1 MKAGCGRFGSR
12 ERARCTIARLL
23 SSLCVIPF
31 AILFFQGKPAH
42 ALLLLLVRM
51 NPLET
56 RLKYK
61 FRNALL
67 LAEALTHP
75 SLGHETQRHHFDN
88 QRLEF
93 LGDAVL
99 QLIFTEWL
107 FDRFPKF
114 SEGQLTKMR
123 SGLVSRDGL
132 KMHAARLALGQHLMM
147 GRGEESSGGRE
158 RSSALADAYE
168 ALIGAIYLDSD
179 YVTVRRI
186 VLTEARE
193 DLDTLEVDPPD
204 QNPKGQLQEVLQAI
218 SPVSPIYPILSA
230 EGPEHQKDFIAQVTW
245 NGIELGE
252 GTGRSKK
259 DAETAAA
266 RDALIKRKWDET
278 GVVAKKPR
286 KTTANKSPRTPRN

>member
-1 MKAGCGRFGSR
+1 
-12 ERARCTIARLL
+12 
-23 SSLCVIPF
+23 
-31 AILFFQGKPAH
+31 
-42 ALLLLLVRM
+42 M
-51 NPLET
+51 NPLEQ

-61 FRNALL
+61 FRNPLL

-107 FDRFPKF
+107 FDHFPKF
-114 SEGQLTKMR
+114 TEGQLTKMR
-123 SGLVSRDGL
+123 STLVSREGL
-132 KMHAARLALGQHLMM
+132 KMHAERLDLGQHLMM

-158 RSSALADAYE
+158 RVSALADAYE

-179 YVTVRRI
+179 YVTARRI

-193 DLDTLEVDPPD
+193 DLETIEEDPLD
-204 QNPKGQLQEVLQAI
+204 QNPKGRLQELLQAI
-218 SPVSPIYPILSA
+218 SPVSPVYPIVSA
-230 EGPEHQKDFIAQVTW
+230 EGPEHQKQFVARVTW

-252 GTGRSKK
+252 GEGRSKK

-266 RDALIKRKWDET
+266 HDALQKRNWE
-278 GVVAKKPR
+278 AANFPPLPARKPA
-286 KTTANKSPRTPRN
+286 ANKRPRTPNK

>member
-1 MKAGCGRFGSR
+1 
-12 ERARCTIARLL
+12 
-23 SSLCVIPF
+23 
-31 AILFFQGKPAH
+31 
-42 ALLLLLVRM
+42 M
-51 NPLET
+51 NPLEQ

-75 SLGHETQRHHFDN
+75 SIGHETQRHHFDN

-107 FDRFPKF
+107 FDHFPKF

-132 KMHAARLALGQHLMM
+132 RMHAERLELGQHLMM

-158 RSSALADAYE
+158 RGSALADAYE

-179 YVTVRRI
+179 YVTVRWI

-193 DLDTLEVDPPD
+193 DLENLEVDPPG
-204 QNPKGQLQEVLQAI
+204 QNPKGQLQELLQAL
-218 SPVSPIYPILSA
+218 SPVSPVYPIMVA
-230 EGPEHQKDFIAQVTW
+230 EGPEHRKRFVARVTW
-245 NGIELGE
+245 NGIHLGE
-252 GTGRSKK
+252 GEGRSKK
-259 DAETAAA
+259 EAETDAA
-266 RDALIKRKWDET
+266 RDALAKRAWET
-278 GVVAKKPR
+278 FKTVSKKAAGNIANNPP
-286 KTTANKSPRTPRN
+286 TTANDRG

>member
-1 MKAGCGRFGSR
+1 
-12 ERARCTIARLL
+12 
-23 SSLCVIPF
+23 
-31 AILFFQGKPAH
+31 
-42 ALLLLLVRM
+42 M
-51 NPLET
+51 NPLEQ

-61 FRNALL
+61 FRNPLL

-107 FDRFPKF
+107 FDHFPKF
-114 SEGQLTKMR
+114 SEDQLTKMR
-123 SGLVSRDGL
+123 SPLVSRDGL
-132 KMHAARLALGQHLMM
+132 KMHAERLDLGQHLMM
-147 GRGEESSGGRE
+147 GRGEEASGGRE
-158 RSSALADAYE
+158 RISALADAYE

-193 DLDTLEVDPPD
+193 DLEALDVDPPD
-204 QNPKGQLQEVLQAI
+204 ANPKGRLQEILQAI
-218 SPVSPIYPILSA
+218 SPVSPSYPIIAA
-230 EGPEHQKDFIAQVTW
+230 EGPEHQKKFVARVTW
-245 NGIELGE
+245 NGLELGE
-252 GTGRSKK
+252 GRGRSKK

-266 RDALIKRKWDET
+266 KDALGKQLWATPDGIDGEEQ
-278 GVVAKKPR
+278 VA
-286 KTTANKSPRTPRN
+286 NNSRTVADNAR

>member
-1 MKAGCGRFGSR
+1 
-12 ERARCTIARLL
+12 
-23 SSLCVIPF
+23 
-31 AILFFQGKPAH
+31 
-42 ALLLLLVRM
+42 M
-51 NPLET
+51 NPLEK

-61 FRNALL
+61 FRNPLL

-107 FDRFPKF
+107 FDHFPKF

-123 SGLVSRDGL
+123 SGLVSREGL
-132 KMHAARLALGQHLMM
+132 KIHAERLDLGQHLMM
-147 GRGEESSGGRE
+147 GRGEETSGGRE

-179 YVTVRRI
+179 YVTARRI

-193 DLDTLEVDPPD
+193 DLETLDVDPPD

-218 SPVSPIYPILSA
+218 SPISPVYPIVSA
-230 EGPEHQKDFIAQVTW
+230 VGPEHQKDFVAQVTW
-245 NGIELGE
+245 DGIKLGE
-252 GTGRSKK
+252 GQGRSKK

-266 RDALIKRKWDET
+266 RDALEKRLWET
-278 GVVAKKPR
+278 ATIVPAAPR
-286 KTTANKSPRTPRN
+286 KKAANKSPRTASK

>member
-1 MKAGCGRFGSR
+1 
-12 ERARCTIARLL
+12 
-23 SSLCVIPF
+23 
-31 AILFFQGKPAH
+31 
-42 ALLLLLVRM
+42 M

>member
-1 MKAGCGRFGSR
+1 
-12 ERARCTIARLL
+12 
-23 SSLCVIPF
+23 
-31 AILFFQGKPAH
+31 
-42 ALLLLLVRM
+42 M
-51 NPLET
+51 NPLEQ

-61 FRNALL
+61 FRNPLL

-99 QLIFTEWL
+99 KLIFTEWL
-107 FDRFPKF
+107 FDHFPKF

-132 KMHAARLALGQHLMM
+132 KLHAERLGLGVHLMM
-147 GRGEESSGGRE
+147 GRGEEISGGRE

-179 YVTVRRI
+179 YVTARRI

-193 DLDTLEVDPPD
+193 DIETLEVDPPD

-218 SPVSPIYPILSA
+218 SPVSPVYPILSA
-230 EGPEHQKDFIAQVTW
+230 VGPEHQKDFVARVTW

-266 RDALIKRKWDET
+266 RDALLKRQWEAA
-278 GVVAKKPR
+278 GFVAEPAKK
-286 KTTANKSPRTPRN
+286 KSANKTPGIAKN

>member
-1 MKAGCGRFGSR
+1 
-12 ERARCTIARLL
+12 
-23 SSLCVIPF
+23 
-31 AILFFQGKPAH
+31 
-42 ALLLLLVRM
+42 M
-51 NPLET
+51 NPLEL

-61 FRNALL
+61 FRNPLL

-107 FDRFPKF
+107 FDHFPKF

-132 KMHAARLALGQHLMM
+132 RLHAERLDLGAHLMM
-147 GRGEESSGGRE
+147 GRGEESSGGRS
-158 RSSALADAYE
+158 RVSALADAYE

-179 YVTVRRI
+179 YVTARRI

-193 DLDTLEVDPPD
+193 DLEQLEVDPPD
-204 QNPKGQLQEVLQAI
+204 QNPKGQLQELLQAI
-218 SPVSPIYPILSA
+218 SPVSPVYPIVAA
-230 EGPEHQKDFIAQVTW
+230 EGPEHLKRFMARVKW
-245 NGIELGE
+245 NGVDLGQGE
-252 GTGRSKK
+252 GRSKK
-259 DAETAAA
+259 EAETEAA
-266 RDALIKRKWDET
+266 RDALAKRLWT
-278 GVVAKKPR
+278 AGTKPE
-286 KTTANKSPRTPRN
+286 P